1 MKKFATAIFV
11 LFFVLLSTQLIRHAY
26 TRITLNQKSVLDK
39 YSKKPVDLQM
49 DSSLSL
55 KELALIYA
63 DAEKRIKLAESGKS
77 KKALAKYGSDESLTS
92 RKNKIENLISQ
103 RENDYRAITKIIF
116 FWITALILA
125 AAGSLVFIKLEI
137 WIGASLI
144 TSGLTMMT
152 WNTGPLF
159 FMAAETPESS
169 LVLTVKLLFTFIT
182 LAALTAYWHFTKRY
196 HDTK

>member
-11 LFFVLLSTQLIRHAY
+11 LFFVLLCTQLVRHAY
-26 TRITLNQKSVLDK
+26 TRITLNQESVLDK
-39 YSKKPVDLQM
+39 YSKKPSDLQM

-55 KELALIYA
+55 KELALTYA

-77 KKALAKYGSDESLTS
+77 KKALAKYSGDESLTS
-92 RKNKIENLISQ
+92 RKNKIENLITQ
-103 RENDYRAITKIIF
+103 RESDYRAIKEIIF
-116 FWITALILA
+116 FWVTGLILA

-137 WIGASLI
+137 WVGASMI

-159 FMAAETPESS
+159 FMTAETHGSS
-169 LVLTVKLLFTFIT
+169 LVLIVKIIFTFIT

-196 HDTK
+196 HDVK